1 MDLPLKGIKII
12 DFTQYQQGT
21 VGTLLLADWG
31 ADVIKVEPRLVGE
44 PGRAAGLA
52 YYQAHN
58 RNKRSV
64 TIDLKKKKGKEIIYR
79 LVKDAD
85 IFAQNFRPGV
95 AERLGFGYEAL
106 SAINPKIIY
115 LTGSGFGLKGPWK
128 DKPGF
133 DAVGQAMGGIM
144 SLAGPPGS
152 LDLPIGA
159 AVADQT
165 GGFMLGYG
173 ALLALFDRE
182 RTGKGQMVEAS
193 LMGSV
198 IGLIGWVMQ
207 AYLLSGQVPQKGRA
221 RVGSGVFSCTLR
233 AGDGKSLIIQ
243 TFGRA
248 AKEKVFK
255 AVGLDPKDPR
265 FETGEKMRQ
274 NIDELI
280 AVMEGFFSTKTRD
293 ESLEILGKEDVV
305 CAPVY
310 NLAEVAAEPQVSA
323 NEYLVEIEHPK
334 EGKIRILNNPV
345 TLSKQKARVG
355 AAPELGLHTEE
366 VLKEAGYSEAEIVAF
381 REEEVI

>member
-1 MDLPLKGIKII
+1 MI
-12 DFTQYQQGT
+12 
-21 VGTLLLADWG
+21 
-31 ADVIKVEPRLVGE
+31 GE

-64 TIDLKKKKGKEIIYR
+64 TIDLKKEKGKEIVYR
-79 LVKDAD
+79 LVKEAD

-106 SAINPKIIY
+106 SAINPRIIY

-152 LDLPIGA
+152 ADLPIGA

-173 ALLALFDRE
+173 ALLALIDRQ

-198 IGLIGWVMQ
+198 IGLIGWIMQ
-207 AYLLSGQVPQKGRA
+207 AYLLSGQIPGKTRA

-233 AGDGKSLIIQ
+233 AGDGKSFIIQ

-255 AVGLDPKDPR
+255 GAGIDPKDPR
-265 FETGEKMRQ
+265 FDTGEKMRQ
-274 NIDELI
+274 NTEEL
-280 AVMEGFFSTKTRD
+280 VKTLEKFFSDKTRE

-310 NLAEVAAEPQVSA
+310 NLAEVAAEPQVAA

-345 TLSKQKARVG
+345 TLGRQKARVG
-355 AAPELGLHTEE
+355 AAPQLGQHTDE
-366 VLKEAGYSEAEIVAF
+366 VLREAGYSEEEIAAF
-381 REEEVI
+381 RKEEVV